1 MRDKR
6 FFLVAGLVLLA
17 AVSYLPLAAQEEQPR
32 MEQPQEETKYTN
44 DSVGRVS
51 FLEGKAFIQRAADIG
66 YEEAVVNDPVAEGD
80 RLGTAEGRLEIQFGR
95 RNYLRLDNDT
105 KLDVMNLPRK
115 DNDLIRF
122 RIWSGHVYFAINN
135 LNREKGIEIHTP
147 DSSFYVLEKGI
158 FRIDVEEGRGTEILV
173 FKGLV
178 EAAGEQNSYLVKG
191 EQRLEMAEGRFASRP
206 AGFRPVADDGFDS
219 WNQSRDQQTNRLYA
233 RRYLPEDLAE
243 YEGELNQY
251 GDWVYVAPY
260 GYVWVPRGV
269 DDDWRPYYYGRW
281 VWVPLTGWTW
291 VPYEPWGW
299 VAFHYGR
306 WHWALGVGWYWI
318 PHYAWGPAW
327 VSWWWDMD
335 YFCWAPLGWYG
346 YPVVVVNN
354 VFYDRYNGHY
364 PIHSRALVAVRKDQL
379 RARDISRAALRPE
392 NLRAANLDKKITMTN
407 RQLPFRP
414 EGSKLTVEKL
424 DGKRVLVRQDGQG
437 PGLRPGSAGASG
449 KFSGRR
455 DSTSPEGLRPAG
467 RAGEKPAPSS
477 GDKGASVK
485 PKNQS
490 GEKGSS
496 SAKPSKSTPA
506 SGKVTP
512 KKIQKKEDS
521 PSPSASR
528 SYGTSDSGRTI
539 KTYPA
544 SSSISG
550 RSVSRPSRNYESNY
564 STPGRSYS
572 RPSTSAGRS
581 NGSSLSRPYSAPR
594 SERYAPSRLSSP
606 RITSSP
612 SRSGSSSYRSGSG
625 SRIGSSGSG
634 SSRIGSS
641 SSGSRSSGSS
651 RGSSS
656 SRSGSVSRKK

>member
-1 MRDKR
+1 MRNKR
-6 FFLVAGLVLLA
+6 FFLIAGLILLLA
-17 AVSYLPLAAQEEQPR
+17 FYAPTRAQEQPPQVEQT
-32 MEQPQEETKYTN
+32 QEETKYT
-44 DSVGRVS
+44 SESIGRVS

-80 RLGTAEGRLEIQFGR
+80 RLVTSEGRMEIQFGR

-105 KLDVMNLPRK
+105 KLDIMSLPRR
-115 DNDLIRF
+115 DNDLVRF
-122 RIWSGHVYFAINN
+122 RVWSGHVYFAINN
-135 LNREKGIEIHTP
+135 LKREKGIEIHTP

-191 EQRLEMAEGRFASRP
+191 EQRLEMAEGRFSSRP
-206 AGFRPVADDGFDS
+206 AGFRPVADDGFDR
-219 WNQSRDQQTNRLYA
+219 WNQARDQQTSRLYA

-251 GDWVYVAPY
+251 GDWVYLAPY

-269 DDDWRPYYYGRW
+269 ADDWRPYYYGRW

-306 WHWALGVGWYWI
+306 WHWAVGLGWYWI

-346 YPVVVVNN
+346 YPVVVINN
-354 VFYDRYNGHY
+354 VFYARYVGHY
-364 PIHSRALVAVRKDQL
+364 PIHSRALVVVRKDQL

-392 NLRAANLDKKITMTN
+392 NLRATNLENKKISLTS

-424 DGKRVLVRQDGQG
+424 DGKRVLVRQDSQG
-437 PGLRPGSAGASG
+437 TGLKQGLTGTPGRISGS
-449 KFSGRR
+449 R
-455 DSTSPEGLRPAG
+455 DTSTASPERLRPATKT
-467 RAGEKPAPSS
+467 GEKPAQASS
-477 GDKGASVK
+477 EKGK
-485 PKNQS
+485 TIQPKNQ
-490 GEKGSS
+490 GGDKSS
-496 SAKPSKSTPA
+496 TSAKPSKSTPA

-512 KKIQKKEDS
+512 RKIKKDDS
-521 PSPSASR
+521 PSPLAARSYSPADSDRTIRTYPSSSSLSSR
-528 SYGTSDSGRTI
+528 SLSR
-539 KTYPA
+539 PA
-544 SSSISG
+544 SGYSSGYLTPGQSY
-550 RSVSRPSRNYESNY
+550 SPPS
-564 STPGRSYS
+564 TAPGRSYGSTLS
-572 RPSTSAGRS
+572 RSSTSS
-581 NGSSLSRPYSAPR
+581 INEHYS
-594 SERYAPSRLSSP
+594 PSRLSSP
-606 RITSSP
+606 RSSNL
-612 SRSGSSSYRSGSG
+612 SSTRSHSSGPGSG
-625 SRIGSSGSG
+625 Y
-634 SSRIGSS
+634 SRIGSS
-641 SSGSRSSGSS
+641 SSGSSRIGSFSRGSGSSGSS
-651 RGSSS
+651 LSSS

>member
-1 MRDKR
+1 MRNKR
-6 FFLVAGLVLLA
+6 FFLIAGLILLVA
-17 AVSYLPLAAQEEQPR
+17 SYAPLRAQEESPQVEQPR
-32 MEQPQEETKYTN
+32 EETKYTN
-44 DSVGRVS
+44 ESVGRVS

-80 RLGTAEGRLEIQFGR
+80 RLGTAEGRMEIQFGR
-95 RNYLRLDNDT
+95 RNYLRLDSDT
-105 KLDVMNLPRK
+105 KLDVMNLPKK

-122 RIWSGHVYFAINN
+122 RVWSGHVYFAINN
-135 LNREKGIEIHTP
+135 LSREKAIEIHTP

-206 AGFRPVADDGFDS
+206 VGFRPVADDGFDR
-219 WNQSRDQQTNRLYA
+219 WNQGRDQQTNRLYA

-243 YEGELNQY
+243 YEGELNDY

-269 DDDWRPYYYGRW
+269 ADDWRPYYYGRW

-306 WHWALGVGWYWI
+306 WHWAVGLGWYWI

-346 YPVVVVNN
+346 YPVVVINN
-354 VFYDRYNGHY
+354 VFYDRYTGAY

-392 NLRAANLDKKITMTN
+392 NLRAANLDKKINMTS
-407 RQLPFRP
+407 RTLPFRP
-414 EGSKLTVEKL
+414 EGSRLTVEKL
-424 DGKRVLVRQDGQG
+424 DGKRVLVRQDNQG
-437 PGLRPGSAGASG
+437 AGLKQGLTGTPGRISGNRDKASPD
-449 KFSGRR
+449 R
-455 DSTSPEGLRPAG
+455 LRPAG
-467 RAGEKPAPSS
+467 QAAERPAQGSV
-477 GDKGASVK
+477 DKGK
-485 PKNQS
+485 TIQPKSQG
-490 GEKGSS
+490 GEKGST
-496 SAKPSKSTPA
+496 SARPSKSTPA

-512 KKIQKKEDS
+512 RKIQKKDDA
-521 PSPSASR
+521 PSAVASR
-528 SYGTSDSGRTI
+528 SYSGPEAGRTI
-539 KTYPA
+539 KTYPS
-544 SSSISG
+544 SSSIRSRSASRTSSG
-550 RSVSRPSRNYESNY
+550 YRSDY
-564 STPGRSYS
+564 SAPGRSYS
-572 RPSTSAGRS
+572 RPSTTPSRS
-581 NGSSLSRPYSAPR
+581 YGSSLSRPSTAPR
-594 SERYAPSRLSSP
+594 NERYAPSRLSSP
-606 RITSSP
+606 GLSSGS
-612 SRSGSSSYRSGSG
+612 SRSGYGSYRSGSG
-625 SRIGSSGSG
+625 SRIGSSSIG

-641 SSGSRSSGSS
+641 SSGSRSTGSS

>member
-1 MRDKR
+1 MRNKR
-6 FFLVAGLVLLA
+6 FFLIAGLILLVA
-17 AVSYLPLAAQEEQPR
+17 SYAPLRAQEEPPQV
-32 MEQPQEETKYTN
+32 EQPQEETKYTN

-80 RLGTAEGRLEIQFGR
+80 RLGTSEGRMEIQFGR
-95 RNYLRLDNDT
+95 RNYLRLDSDT

-122 RIWSGHVYFAINN
+122 RVWSGHVYFAINN

-191 EQRLEMAEGRFASRP
+191 EQRLEMAEGRFASKP
-206 AGFRPVADDGFDS
+206 VGFRPVADDGFDRWS
-219 WNQSRDQQTNRLYA
+219 QARDQQTNRLYA

-243 YEGELNQY
+243 YEGELNDY

-306 WHWALGVGWYWI
+306 WHWAVGIGWYWI

-346 YPVVVVNN
+346 YPVVVINN
-354 VFYDRYNGHY
+354 VFYDRYTGAY

-392 NLRAANLDKKITMTN
+392 NLRAANLDKKITMTS
-407 RQLPFRP
+407 RTLPFRP

-424 DGKRVLVRQDGQG
+424 DGKRVLVRQDNQG
-437 PGLRPGSAGASG
+437 AGLKQGLRETPGRIFGN
-449 KFSGRR
+449 R
-455 DSTSPEGLRPAG
+455 DKASPESLRPVGQSGERPAQVS
-467 RAGEKPAPSS
+467 GEKGKSIQ
-477 GDKGASVK
+477 
-485 PKNQS
+485 PKSQS
-490 GEKGSS
+490 GEKGST
-496 SAKPSKSTPA
+496 SARPSKSTPA

-512 KKIQKKEDS
+512 RKIQKKDDS
-521 PSPSASR
+521 PSAVASR
-528 SYGTSDSGRTI
+528 SYSGPETGRTI
-539 KTYPA
+539 KTYPS
-544 SSSISG
+544 SSSISS
-550 RSVSRPSRNYESNY
+550 RSVSRPSSDYRSDY
-564 STPGRSYS
+564 SAPSRSYS
-572 RPSTSAGRS
+572 RPGTAPSRSYGSTSY
-581 NGSSLSRPYSAPR
+581 RPSTSYR
-594 SERYAPSRLSSP
+594 TERYAPSRSSSP
-606 RITSSP
+606 RISSSP
-612 SRSGSSSYRSGSG
+612 YRSSSGSPRLSSGSSRPSY
-625 SRIGSSGSG
+625 G
-634 SSRIGSS
+634 SSRIGSAG
-641 SSGSRSSGSS
+641 SGSRSIGSS
-651 RGSSS
+651 RGSSP

>member
-1 MRDKR
+1 MRNKR
-6 FFLVAGLVLLA
+6 FFLIAGLILLVTLYA
-17 AVSYLPLAAQEEQPR
+17 PLRAQEEQPQ
-32 MEQPQEETKYTN
+32 MEQPQEETRYTN
-44 DSVGRVS
+44 ESVGRVS
-51 FLEGKAFIQRAADIG
+51 FLEGKAFIQRAADVG

-80 RLGTAEGRLEIQFGR
+80 RLGTAEGRMEIQFGR
-95 RNYLRLDNDT
+95 RNYLRLDSDT
-105 KLDVMNLPRK
+105 KLDIMNLPRK
-115 DNDLIRF
+115 DNDLIKF
-122 RIWSGHVYFAINN
+122 RLWSGHVYFTINN

-147 DSSFYVLEKGI
+147 DSSFYVLEKGL

-191 EQRLEMAEGRFASRP
+191 EQRLEIAEGRFASRP
-206 AGFRPVADDGFDS
+206 VGFRPVADDGFDR
-219 WNQSRDQQTNRLYA
+219 WNQARDQQTNRIYA
-233 RRYLPEDLAE
+233 RRYLPEDLAD
-243 YEGELNQY
+243 YEGELNEY

-281 VWVPLTGWTW
+281 VWMPLTGWTW

-306 WHWALGVGWYWI
+306 WHWALGIGWYWI
-318 PHYAWGPAW
+318 PHYVWGPAW

-346 YPVVVVNN
+346 YPVVVINN
-354 VFYDRYNGHY
+354 VFYDRYVGHY
-364 PIHSRALVAVRKDQL
+364 PVHSRALVAVRKDQL

-392 NLRAANLDKKITMTN
+392 NLRAANLDKKITMTS

-424 DGKRVLVRQDGQG
+424 DGKRVLVKQDNQG
-437 PGLRPGSAGASG
+437 AGLRQGLTGSPGKISG
-449 KFSGRR
+449 SR
-455 DSTSPEGLRPAG
+455 DRTSPERLRPAG
-467 RAGEKPAPSS
+467 QAGTKPAQSQGEK
-477 GDKGASVK
+477 GTSVK
-485 PKNQS
+485 PRNQS

-496 SAKPSKSTPA
+496 SSARPSKGTPA

-512 KKIQKKEDS
+512 KKIRKKDDS
-521 PSPSASR
+521 PSPFASR
-528 SYGTSDSGRTI
+528 SYGTPESGRTI
-539 KTYPA
+539 KTYP
-544 SSSISG
+544 SSPSVSG
-550 RSVSRPSRNYESNY
+550 RSISRSSRSYSSNY
-564 STPGRSYS
+564 SSPGRSLS
-572 RPSTSAGRS
+572 RPSTSSSRNYG
-581 NGSSLSRPYSAPR
+581 NSLSRPLTAPR
-594 SERYAPSRLSSP
+594 TERYAPSRLSSP
-606 RITSSP
+606 RISSSP
-612 SRSGSSSYRSGSG
+612 SRSGSRSYRGGSSSRIGSYGSGS

-634 SSRIGSS
+634 SRAGS
-641 SSGSRSSGSS
+641 SS